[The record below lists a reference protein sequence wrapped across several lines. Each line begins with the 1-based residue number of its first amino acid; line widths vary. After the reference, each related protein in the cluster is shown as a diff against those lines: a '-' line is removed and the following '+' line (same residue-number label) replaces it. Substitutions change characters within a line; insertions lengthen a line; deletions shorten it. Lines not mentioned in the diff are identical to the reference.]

1 MRLKATVS
9 CGASTALAATETD
22 RDGTT
27 EAGGANA
34 KAEAT
39 AEPDGATD
47 PEGAADADGAADPD
61 AGATLDV
68 ANELNSGA
76 GAGFALTRRCDRAR
90 AESILSAFI
99 LRQACV
105 RV

>member
-1 MRLKATVS
+1 MKATVS
-9 CGASTALAATETD
+9 CGASTALTATETD

-47 PEGAADADGAADPD
+47 PDGAADPD